1 MILKN
6 LALATTFALLPAAA
20 ALAQNA
26 VDLNSYK
33 ERYPTA
39 SAAERSELDK
49 ALAAEYAAVSAGWAA
64 TRGPVEGDVCTAASP
79 SPVNPFTISSTT
91 VGATNDYDIATV
103 CGTGQTL
110 FGGTGAA
117 LDRAYGVVTD
127 QDCSV
132 TVTADPTGA
141 TGWDLALYVLAAPGA
156 ACTALPSLADGQ
168 CITMD
173 DNGGANITET
183 VTFNATAG
191 TQYFVIVDGFNAAT
205 GTYDLNIAGTGC
217 NLVPV
222 GLQTF
227 SVD

>member
-6 LALATTFALLPAAA
+6 LVLAATFALLPAAA

-33 ERYPTA
+33 ARYPTA
-39 SAAERSELDK
+39 SPAERSELDK
-49 ALAAEYAAVSAGWAA
+49 ALAAEYATVSAGWV
-64 TRGPVEGDVCTAASP
+64 TPRGPVEGDVCTAANP
-79 SPVNPFTISSTT
+79 TPVNPFTISSTT
-91 VGATNDYDIATV
+91 VGATNNYDIATV

-110 FGGTGAA
+110 FGGTGAG

-132 TVTADPTGA
+132 TVSADPTG
-141 TGWDLALYVLAAPGA
+141 TSWDLALYVLAAPGA

-173 DNGGANITET
+173 DNGGGDVTES

-191 TQYFVIVDGFNAAT
+191 TQYFVIIDGFNANS
-205 GTYDLNIAGTGC
+205 GTYDLNISGTGC

>member
-20 ALAQNA
+20 ALAQNP
-26 VDLNSYK
+26 VDLDSYK
-33 ERYPTA
+33 ARYPTA
-39 SAAERSELDK
+39 TPAERSALDK

-64 TRGPVEGDVCTAASP
+64 VRGPVENDVCVPADPA
-79 SPVNPFTISSTT
+79 PVNPFTISSTT
-91 VGATNDYDIATV
+91 VGATNNYDIATV

-110 FGGTGAA
+110 FGGTGAS
-117 LDRAYGVVTD
+117 LDIAYGVVTD
-127 QDCSV
+127 QNCSV
-132 TVTADPTGA
+132 TVNADPTG
-141 TGWDLALYVLAAPGA
+141 TSWDLALYVLAAPGA
-156 ACTALPSLADGQ
+156 ACTQLPALADGQ

-173 DNGGANITET
+173 DNGGGDVTET

-191 TQYFVIVDGFNAAT
+191 TQYFVIVDGFNTAT
-205 GTYDLNIAGTGC
+205 GTYNLSITGTGC

-227 SVD
+227 SVE